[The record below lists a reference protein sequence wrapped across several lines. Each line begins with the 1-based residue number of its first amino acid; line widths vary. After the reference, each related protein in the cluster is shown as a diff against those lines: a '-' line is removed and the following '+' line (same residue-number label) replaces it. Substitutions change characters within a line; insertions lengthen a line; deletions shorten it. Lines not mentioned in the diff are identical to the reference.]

1 MDIYWTRSNAPA
13 SDSLDNCI
21 GISSHQKASVRFDAW
36 AGGSTRAR
44 LACAL
49 GIPSIQCQTRR
60 EHQGSGKSCAKGGS
74 VTASASRSLE
84 RSYQLNE
91 RQCLGALHPLEIA
104 RHLNLRR
111 VLRSAYGYTIKSARC
126 QDRARRMRDR
136 TQDARSVWMRCGAIN
151 RRRLTQCSLATFCT
165 TSSRTLWSSTVIVRK
180 RPAMAIASSASFR
193 FRNSAGESL

>member
-60 EHQGSGKSCAKGGS
+60 EHQGSGKSCAKSGS
-74 VTASASRSLE
+74 VTASASRSPE

-111 VLRSAYGYTIKSARC
+111 IDNAAECRCVVLSSAINHQIVRSE
-126 QDRARRMRDR
+126 
-136 TQDARSVWMRCGAIN
+136 RSVVSAAARGSKCAY
-151 RRRLTQCSLATFCT
+151 RRGS
-165 TSSRTLWSSTVIVRK
+165 
-180 RPAMAIASSASFR
+180 
-193 FRNSAGESL
+193 